1 MKKIIAILLM
11 ISLIFILFGCTTNN
25 TPDAPSS
32 DTSSNVTLEETE
44 PFEYLGHPV
53 DWISDIPLSEI
64 KSIKRKAVN
73 DTQPNMFITK
83 SGDLYLFSTDKLFS
97 NEQTCKKVDTNLKFD
112 RFYLLFN
119 DRTES
124 IIISSDEK
132 LYSYDENDN
141 QIKLYDLGSGKEFF
155 TSKYLKNH
163 SNIYGEEQGGY
174 INNYHVN
181 YYVYYYIEENSLYK
195 ATYSDEYYP
204 DLTFVSETIID
215 TIPEGETFISLDG
228 KVIKTDKAFYKVGVK
243 NRDEVDKYE
252 DVEPIEGL
260 EKIEDVS
267 EQYDDIA
274 YFNWSFIIYKDDNEH
289 IYQYS
294 YY

>member
-1 MKKIIAILLM
+1 MKKVIALLLM
-11 ISLIFILFGCTTNN
+11 ISLIFASFGCTTNN

-32 DTSSNVTLEETE
+32 NASSTVTPEETE
-44 PFEYLGHPV
+44 PFKYLGHPI

-64 KSIKRKAVN
+64 KSIKCK
-73 DTQPNMFITK
+73 DTFGSQPNMFITK
-83 SGDLYLFSTDKLFS
+83 SGDLYLFSLDKLFS
-97 NEQTCKKVDTNLKFD
+97 NEQTCKKVDTDLKFD
-112 RFYLLFN
+112 RFYLYIS
-119 DRTES
+119 DAKYST
-124 IIISSDEK
+124 IISTNGNYYYYNEDE
-132 LYSYDENDN
+132 S
-141 QIKLYDLGSGKEFF
+141 QIKVDDLGEDLGESNPV
-155 TSKYLKNH
+155 TSKYIKNH
-163 SNIYGEEQGGY
+163 LNSYSEMQGGY
-174 INNYHVN
+174 ITYHA
-181 YYVYYYIEENSLYK
+181 YYYIEGNELYK
-195 ATYSDEYYP
+195 AVYSYENYP
-204 DLTFVSETIID
+204 HLTFVSETIID
-215 TIPEGETFISLDG
+215 TIPEGETFVSLDG

-294 YY
+294 YYW